1 MASPGIDSHL
11 YAKTSVIH
19 RMNPMTK
26 VIAVLLMV
34 ISAAIVNDIR
44 MAGLALILSF
54 LMVLAAKLPFT
65 FVVRRIWSPFLFI
78 FIFAAALLLSGE
90 GGEVL
95 WSVGFLD
102 ITKES
107 ALNAGL
113 ILIRAT
119 AAIIMITVLLATT
132 RFDTIIKVLY
142 DLKMP
147 VFLLQIL
154 MFSYRYIF
162 VFSDELENMK
172 NSMASKGFRPRLSL
186 RMFSSIANMLGML
199 LIKSF
204 ERGDEVYRSMVA
216 KGYTGKPTII
226 TENKMKI
233 KDYAIVSIV
242 LILAAA
248 IHVPAILQSGMLNGI
263 LGGLL

>member
-1 MASPGIDSHL
+1 MSQMGIDSHL

-26 VIAVLLMV
+26 VIAVLLLV
-34 ISAAIVNDIR
+34 ISIAIVNDIY
-44 MAGLALILSF
+44 MALFALILSF
-54 LMVLAAKLPFT
+54 LMILAAKLPIK

-78 FIFAAALLLSGE
+78 LLFAAALLLSGGE
-90 GGEVL
+90 GEVL
-95 WSVGFLD
+95 WSIGFLD
-102 ITKES
+102 ITLES
-107 ALNAGL
+107 ALNAAL
-113 ILIRAT
+113 ILVRAT
-119 AAIIMITVLLATT
+119 AAIIMLTVLLATT

-154 MFSYRYIF
+154 MFSYRFIF
-162 VFSDELENMK
+162 VFSDELDNMR
-172 NSMASKGFRPRLSL
+172 NSMASKGFRPNLSM

-226 TENKMKI
+226 TENKMKT
-233 KDYAIVSIV
+233 KDYVIVSIIF
-242 LILAAA
+242 ILAVA
-248 IHVPAILQSGMLNGI
+248 IHVPALIQSGIFNSIIG
-263 LGGLL
+263 